1 VSVQDDTAV
10 EAVRRLYGCSARQGL
25 GSLAVL
31 CAFVAGAAW
40 LQRYSLIGLFAAVLG
55 PMLLS
60 CAALLLGARAAAVRF
75 GWTAAWSALLMAS
88 AAGTVAMLVPY
99 HAWMRSRGLPGLPDL
114 QVMACAFGVSTLAL
128 GLPLWQAQVRARAR
142 QLAGLRHAVL
152 AAELKALQAQV
163 EPHFLYNTLA
173 NTRYLARHDPE
184 RAAKMLEHL
193 IAYLHSALPDMR
205 SQEST
210 LGREFDLAGHYLALM
225 AIRFGQRLHYRL
237 DCPADLADM
246 PVPPLLLMTL
256 VENAVKHGVERKPG
270 PVSVS
275 LDAQRAGAAV
285 TITVGDDGAG
295 MATTTLGSGVGLRNL
310 RQRLAALY
318 DDAAA
323 FDLRRTPA
331 GVTEA
336 VLMLPIVDGK
346 LDGKPGQELAA

>member
-1 VSVQDDTAV
+1 MTERDDIAV
-10 EAVRRLYGCSARQGL
+10 AAVRRMYGCSARQGL
-25 GSLAVL
+25 CSLAVL
-31 CAFVAGAAW
+31 GAFVAIAGW
-40 LQRYSLIGLFAAVLG
+40 LHRYSLVGLFAAILL
-55 PMLLS
+55 PMLLACAVLLS
-60 CAALLLGARAAAVRF
+60 CARLCGARLGWGAAWGALLL
-75 GWTAAWSALLMAS
+75 SN
-88 AAGTVAMLVPY
+88 AAGAPAALAAY
-99 HAWMRSRGLPGLPDL
+99 HVWMRAYGLPGLPDL
-114 QVMACAFGVSTLAL
+114 QVLACAFGVSMLAL
-128 GLPLWQAQVRARAR
+128 GLPLWHAQVRGRAQ

-173 NTRYLARHDPE
+173 NTRYLARQDPE
-184 RAAKMLEHL
+184 RAAQMLEHL

-205 SQEST
+205 SREST

-225 AIRFGQRLHYRL
+225 AIRFGERLRYRL

-270 PVSVS
+270 PVSVT
-275 LDAQRAGAAV
+275 LDARRAGAAV
-285 TITVGDDGAG
+285 AITVGDDGAG
-295 MATTTLGSGVGLRNL
+295 IGGAVLGSGVGLRNL

-318 DDAAA
+318 GDAAS

-336 VLMLPIVDGK
+336 VLTLP
-346 LDGKPGQELAA
+346 LADTNFGMEIAA